1 MSVDGRD
8 YNSIKLKPQERK
20 AGKSMRECAAW
31 SGVSFELER
40 KNFSSIL
47 MITACNS
54 MSFRS
59 RCACVN
65 DSPLCEGVCR
75 RRVGSCSTGTHTHTS
90 ETLSRRSGRTFFFG
104 SPFRVRRKQKKP
116 EIYGERVISLRLYYS
131 FSLVGGFNN
140 CRV

>member
-1 MSVDGRD
+1 MLLG
-8 YNSIKLKPQERK
+8 
-20 AGKSMRECAAW
+20 AGI
-31 SGVSFELER
+31 SFKLER

-90 ETLSRRSGRTFFFG
+90 ETLSRQSGRTFFG
-104 SPFRVRRKQKKP
+104 SPFGVRRKQKKP

-131 FSLVGGFNN
+131 FSLVGGSITAECSNIAQQWTRFFAFF
-140 CRV
+140 RQLIT